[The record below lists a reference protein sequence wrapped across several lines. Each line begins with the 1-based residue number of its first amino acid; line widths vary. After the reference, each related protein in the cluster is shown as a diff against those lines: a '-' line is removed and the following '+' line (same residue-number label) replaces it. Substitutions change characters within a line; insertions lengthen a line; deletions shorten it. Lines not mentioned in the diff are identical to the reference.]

1 MIFGPDGKSIQKS
14 GDNAYFTDEGY
25 VYKSGSMYFGPN
37 GQSATESGGMIFTN
51 QGTITQSGDDMFFT
65 PNGMYHRSGSM
76 LFGPNGQSWTGV
88 ESVEDAKVVIM
99 NDLASGNAGK
109 KHDLSATPLILWD
122 KSEGKPIDLP
132 TGATLALIALIG
144 IGALLMVIFF

>member
-1 MIFGPDGKSIQKS
+1 MIFGPDGKTIQKS
-14 GDNAYFTDEGY
+14 GNNAYFTDEGY

-37 GQSATESGGMIFTN
+37 GQSATEGSGMIFTN

-76 LFGPNGQSWTGV
+76 LFGPNGQSWTGL

-99 NDLASGNAGK
+99 NDLARSNAGK
-109 KHDLSATPLILWD
+109 KQDYSATPLIPWD
-122 KSEGKPIDLP
+122 NSDGKPIELSNK
-132 TGATLALIALIG
+132 AALVLIALIG

>member
-14 GDNAYFTDEGY
+14 GDSYFTDEGY
-25 VYKSGSMYFGPN
+25 VHKSGSMYFGPN

-65 PNGMYHRSGSM
+65 PNGTYHRSGSM

-88 ESVEDAKVVIM
+88 ESAEDAKVVIM
-99 NDLASGNAGK
+99 NDLARSNAGK
-109 KHDLSATPLILWD
+109 KQDYSATPLIPWD
-122 KSEGKPIDLP
+122 NSEEKPIELS
-132 TGATLALIALIG
+132 TGATLAIIALIG